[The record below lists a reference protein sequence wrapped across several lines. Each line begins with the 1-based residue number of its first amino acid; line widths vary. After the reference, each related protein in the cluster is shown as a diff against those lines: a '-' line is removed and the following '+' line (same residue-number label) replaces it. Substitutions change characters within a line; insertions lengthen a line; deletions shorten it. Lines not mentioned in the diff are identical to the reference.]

1 MTQQS
6 LRIEWKPD
14 FETGNAEIDH
24 EHREIIDRL
33 NNFFAFVATGAP
45 DEETINKLG
54 EVYAWISA
62 HFALEE
68 SIMRAHD
75 YDQFQDHKDDH
86 ERLLD
91 DIRDIMDDCQ
101 AGTFTGMDDA
111 LQQRLED
118 WFVGHFRNKDSR
130 LHKMLHPDL

>member
-6 LRIEWKPD
+6 PRIEWRPE

-24 EHREIIDRL
+24 EHRSIVDRL
-33 NNFFAFVATGAP
+33 NDVFVGAP
-45 DEETINKLG
+45 SDETINQLG
-54 EVYAWISA
+54 ELYAWISA

-68 SIMRAHD
+68 TIMRSHN

-101 AGTFTGMDDA
+101 AGTFGGMDDA

-118 WFVGHFRNKDSR
+118 WFVGHFKIKDSR
-130 LHKMLHPDL
+130 LHRMLHPDQ